1 LTPAAESERVATL
14 IHVPSDVQMLSD
26 AVTDAVL
33 TFVQQSQVAVGVCAE
48 EDYVA
53 QVSALWTC
61 LAAFPRGA
69 VEADLVAATIAVCR
83 IATGFFVVGDHRNSP
98 KRSHGDRN
106 SRRTSVNNV
115 LCLAREQYFCAD
127 LTLGGLAKHL
137 GLSGAYLSRA
147 LAAETGHPF
156 RTHLNGIRLLAAVA
170 RLPRG
175 LAPLSAIATQVG
187 YPRTGELD
195 RQFHRWFR
203 LSPRQFRTLLGAL
216 PRDRLLGPAI
226 EPARPL

>member
-1 LTPAAESERVATL
+1 MFKCCLTRLRTLSSVLSSRVRSLLAYAPKKTTSRRSVPCGLVWLPFRAEQWRQISL
-14 IHVPSDVQMLSD
+14 P
-26 AVTDAVL
+26 
-33 TFVQQSQVAVGVCAE
+33 
-48 EDYVA
+48 
-53 QVSALWTC
+53 
-61 LAAFPRGA
+61 
-69 VEADLVAATIAVCR
+69 TIAVCR
-83 IATGFFVVGDHRNSP
+83 IATGFFVVGDHRNGP

-115 LCLAREQYFCAD
+115 LCLVREQYFCAD

-156 RTHLNGIRLLAAVA
+156 RTHLNGIRMLAAVA
-170 RLPRG
+170 RLSCG
-175 LAPLSAIATQVG
+175 LAPLSAIAAQVG

-195 RQFHRWFR
+195 RQFHRWFW
-203 LSPRQFRTLLGAL
+203 LSPRQFRTFLGAL
-216 PRDRLLGPAI
+216 PPDRLLGPAI